1 MHGDNIKPGREISRS
16 HHSREHLNSDMRDK
30 ELSYWTCRGVQ
41 TAGFFVATIND
52 QLVGTVSY
60 TKEVIRCIMYYVLY
74 YNVDVVTLSRMTPTI
89 WR

>member
-1 MHGDNIKPGREISRS
+1 MHGDNIKSGRKVSRS

-74 YNVDVVTLSRMTPTI
+74 YNVDVVTLFRMTPTI